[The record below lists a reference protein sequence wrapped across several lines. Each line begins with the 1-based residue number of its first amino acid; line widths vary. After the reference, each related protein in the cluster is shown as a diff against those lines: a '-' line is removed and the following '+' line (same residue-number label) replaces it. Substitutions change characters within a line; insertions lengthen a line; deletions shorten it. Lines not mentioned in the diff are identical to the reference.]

1 MAVTPLPVKRALR
14 ALGQHISTQRKLM
27 GLTQAM
33 VAERSGVSQ
42 PLIVRLEKGEGA
54 TLEKTLRV
62 LRVLGMMDAV
72 IDAADPYRTDRGRL
86 LAGEKLPTL
95 VRADRG

>member
-1 MAVTPLPVKRALR
+1 
-14 ALGQHISTQRKLM
+14 M

-72 IDAADPYRTDRGRL
+72 VDAADPYRTDRGRL
-86 LAGEKLPTL
+86 LAGEKLPTR

>member
-1 MAVTPLPVKRALR
+1 MTPTPIPVKRAMR
-14 ALGQHISTQRKLM
+14 VLGDHITTQRKLL

-42 PLIVRLEKGEGA
+42 PVIVRLEKGEGA

-62 LRVLGMMDAV
+62 LRVLGMMDA
-72 IDAADPYRTDRGRL
+72 ITDATDPYSTDRGRL
-86 LAGEKLPTL
+86 LADEKLPTR
-95 VRADRG
+95 VRVDRG